1 MPGTTERRFA
11 TGGDGRIMR
20 EFTVMTDINTDID
33 PAYAKAEHIVI
44 LPQYYHFNDGVIYGD
59 DKKLTPP
66 DFYKRLLG
74 GERAYSMGC
83 NPKRVRELFEAELN
97 ENRDIIS
104 IIFSSEC
111 SGSYSTVCLVAEEL
125 MEERDCRI
133 CVIDS
138 LNGSAAAGLMVYLA
152 QEMKKKGHTLEEVR
166 ETIEARKKDFD
177 ILFLVDHLDCLVRGG
192 RLNAVS
198 GAVGTVLNIKPILH
212 FEKGKIVPF
221 VKCRGKNNARRMM
234 LETVKKRNLDKT
246 LVAVVHTDNLEE
258 AKEYAAVVEQELGIQ
273 VVYIN
278 EVNLTIGSHTGPDA
292 LGLAFCTLP
301 EKKE

>member
-1 MPGTTERRFA
+1 MK
-11 TGGDGRIMR
+11 
-20 EFTVMTDINTDID
+20 EFTVMTDINTDIAPD
-33 PAYAKAEHIVI
+33 YAQAEHIVI

-59 DKKLTPP
+59 EQTLTPP
-66 DFYKRLLG
+66 AFYKRLLG

-83 NPKRVRELFEAELN
+83 NPERVRELFEAELA
-97 ENRDIIS
+97 ENRDIVC

-111 SGSYSTVCLVAEEL
+111 SGSYSTACMVAQEL
-125 MEERDCRI
+125 MEERDCKI
-133 CVIDS
+133 YVIDS

-152 QEMKKKGHTLEEVR
+152 QEMKKAGRTIEEVR
-166 ETIEARKKDFD
+166 DTIEARKKDFD

-221 VKCRGKNNARRMM
+221 LKCRGKNNAKHTM
-234 LETVKKRNLDKT
+234 LETVKKMNLDKA
-246 LVAVVHTDNLEE
+246 LVAVVHTDNLQEAEE
-258 AKEYAAVVEQELGIQ
+258 FAATIEKELELK

-278 EVNLTIGSHTGPDA
+278 EVNLTIGTHTGPDA
-292 LGLAFCTLP
+292 IGLAFCTLP
-301 EKKE
+301 EKAE

>member
-1 MPGTTERRFA
+1 MVKSNS
-11 TGGDGRIMR
+11 MR

-33 PAYAKAEHIVI
+33 PAYAETEHIVI

-59 DKKLTPP
+59 EQKLSPP
-66 DFYKRLLG
+66 AFYKRLLG

-83 NPKRVRELFEAELN
+83 NPDRVRQLFEAELAQG
-97 ENRDIIS
+97 RDIFC

-111 SGSYSTVCLVAEEL
+111 SGSYGTACMVAQEL
-125 MEERDCRI
+125 MEEQECRI
-133 CVIDS
+133 CVVDS

-152 QEMKKKGHTLEEVR
+152 QEMKKAGHTLEEVR
-166 ETIEARKKDFD
+166 EAIETRKKDFD

-212 FEKGKIVPF
+212 FEAGKIVPF
-221 VKCRGKNNARRMM
+221 IKCRGKNNARHTI
-234 LETVKKRNLDKT
+234 LETVKKRKLDKH

-258 AKEYAAVVEQELGIQ
+258 AKEFAAEVERELEVK

-278 EVNLTIGSHTGPDA
+278 EVNLTIGTHTGPDA
-292 LGLAFCTLP
+292 LGLAFCELP
-301 EKKE
+301 